1 MHLRGIRSRR
11 TVEDRR
17 RSDDFEVAT
26 ITVHQTEG
34 DHLHRSA
41 RHVPGCDM
49 FRTKTL

>member
-17 RSDDFEVAT
+17 QRGDVEAAT
-26 ITVHQTEG
+26 TAMHQTEG

-41 RHVPGCDM
+41 RHVPGFDM